1 MHEKIWLTAHTRM
14 VTEARHLRSAKL
26 WDLLVIWYSTAM
38 VIASVIALKETSG
51 SNTSYLLVSLSI
63 GVLALSI
70 YVPTLGHKVDADKHR
85 SCYLRLQELL
95 DTAED
100 GDLAKEYH
108 SILAEYPNHKKRDW
122 IALLVTSKLEG
133 TPLKVR
139 EKEVNVKCWHHCVLT
154 LYRSFDVIFWTALF
168 LAPLAIFRAV

>member
-1 MHEKIWLTAHTRM
+1 MRDKIWLTAHTRM
-14 VTEARHLRSAKL
+14 VTEARHLWSAKL

-51 SNTSYLLVSLSI
+51 SNSSYLLVSLSI

-70 YVPTLGHKVDADKHR
+70 YVPTLGHKVNADKHR

-95 DTAED
+95 DTAKD

-122 IALLVTSKLEG
+122 FALLVTAKFEG

-139 EKEVNVKCWHHCVLT
+139 DKEISVECWHHLVLT
-154 LYRSFDVIFWTALF
+154 MHRVFDVIFWTTLF
-168 LAPLAIFRAV
+168 LAPLVIFQAL